1 LLDLKSLKQK
11 NPKSA
16 VSGLPEAGPL
26 SRSWG
31 AHPRRP
37 VTPATRYLALGGKS
51 PQHLGRSQYLLS
63 QCWRSRRPPSLML
76 CWEV

>member
-1 LLDLKSLKQK
+1 LLDLKGVKQK

-37 VTPATRYLALGGKS
+37 V
-51 PQHLGRSQYLLS
+51 
-63 QCWRSRRPPSLML
+63 
-76 CWEV
+76 